1 MVGPTHRDLRKLVG
15 AGWFREDLY
24 YRRAG
29 LSVELPPLRERRED
43 ILPLADHF
51 LAQEGDGVQRG
62 FSADARARLLA
73 HRWPGNAR
81 ELRHV
86 VQLAV
91 VLSDTATIRGSAL
104 RIDDGS
110 RRCPE
115 RSDAGAPR
123 GMIDLRGRTLEQIEA
138 LAIRSAWERHR

>member
-1 MVGPTHRDLRKLVG
+1 M
-15 AGWFREDLY
+15 
-24 YRRAG
+24 
-29 LSVELPPLRERRED
+29 
-43 ILPLADHF
+43 PLAEHF
-51 LAQEGDGVQRG
+51 LAQEADGVQRG

-73 HRWPGNAR
+73 HGWPGNAR

-91 VLSDTATIRGSAL
+91 VLSDGATIRGSAL

-115 RSDAGAPR
+115 AGAGPDQR
-123 GMIDLRGRTLEQIEA
+123 ELVDLRGKTLEQIEA
-138 LAIRSAWERHR
+138 VAIRSAWDRHGGQRGAMARELGIARSSLLRKLDELGLREPAPGR